1 MNFAFKRFRI
11 PAACQL
17 VLALFCWALTVRAE
31 PSNTIRGQDYLF
43 KMWGTNEGLPVNSI
57 TDIAQTPE
65 GYIWA
70 GTLLSG
76 LLRFDGERFVAY
88 HYRNTPEFPLIG
100 LQRLLVDRTGRLWIS
115 SFGRLVIWTP
125 EGFNIVGENVG
136 RLASLLYSAADSV
149 VFSLEDGRL
158 LQGRLAGGRWQWK
171 HYPVF
176 EESTAPARICGD
188 ARGRIW
194 YLRSPEQLAVWE
206 DGVWRTLEPV
216 PGLGKQKILSLASD
230 RDGDVWVGTDR
241 ALMKWTA
248 DRFVDMTPADAGPA
262 VPMIRIVPTAG
273 GLWVESPGRLRRFEG
288 GKWIRES
295 KDWPVRYSEKAFRF
309 RRGDNSGGLWMANDE
324 LGLIHVLQDGSRKL
338 ITANNGLPSNAIRD
352 IYPDRE
358 GNIWIGFLR
367 GGLMQLRQRLFR
379 VIGRSEGLSETLVNS
394 VCVDAEGT
402 VWIGTAGRT
411 VSQFKA
417 GVCTNFSLPVPENA
431 NDAVVTV
438 DAMNRVWAGCKG
450 GGLLRFTDG
459 QFRTVIGPE
468 KLPGPVRLLQPSR
481 DGRLWVGTLD
491 SIWIVEGDNIREVY
505 VPKDFSGRPS
515 GLAESA
521 DGTIWA
527 GTFDGML
534 LRWNGEKFVSI
545 EPPDHGALGR
555 LWAFCPAPDG
565 SLWMGTYAGGLLRW
579 RDGKFLRLTTANG
592 LRSDFVVEVQ
602 RDETGGLWLVTGAGV
617 ERIHARD
624 LKRFEQG
631 EISTV
636 PVSRYGRADG
646 LNDIGGSVEFQP
658 NSWRGGD
665 GRLWFA
671 MGNSVA
677 SVRPSGVRPN
687 RSPPVVVIEE
697 LLANQVRVWPKI
709 NARIEAVSPLNSKSR
724 VPQAI
729 PSVTIAP
736 GQHDLEFYFT
746 GLNFRAP
753 RLQRFKYRLEGH
765 DDQWHDGGDT
775 RTARYHSPP
784 PGSYVFHVKA
794 ANSDDRW
801 TDVGA
806 RLGVVILPFFYETV
820 WFRSAVALVVVTV
833 PAVLVWFSVRR
844 RMRRRLEVVAH
855 QREMERDRARI
866 AKDMHDEI
874 GSKLTRISYLSEL
887 AMQND
892 TMDGALGPQIGTI
905 AETSRDLLKSLD
917 EIVWAVNPRN
927 DTLEHLVAYLG
938 QYAIDYFLNTRVE
951 CSLELPS
958 QPPHHVLS
966 SETRHNLFLAFEECL
981 TNVLKHA
988 KARHVR
994 IEMRLATSGFE
1005 ISVEDDGQGLVS
1017 ARAGKPEADAGAD
1030 GLRNIRQRLADI
1042 GGGCEVDSKPGSGT
1056 MVRLRVPLKPSGK

>member
-1 MNFAFKRFRI
+1 M
-11 PAACQL
+11 
-17 VLALFCWALTVRAE
+17 
-31 PSNTIRGQDYLF
+31 

-100 LQRLLVDRTGRLWIS
+100 LQRLQVDRTGTLWIS
-115 SFGRLVIWTP
+115 SFGRLVTWTP
-125 EGFNIVGENVG
+125 NGFKIVADNVG
-136 RLASLLYSAADSV
+136 RVESLLYSKEGAV
-149 VFSLEDGRL
+149 IFSLDDGRL
-158 LQGRLAGGRWQWK
+158 LEGRLAGDKWQWK

-176 EESTAPARICGD
+176 QETTAPAQICGD
-188 ARGRIW
+188 RSGRIW
-194 YLRSPEQLAVWE
+194 YLRSPAQLAVWE
-206 DGVWRTLEPV
+206 AGGWRTLEPA
-216 PGLGKQKILSLASD
+216 PGLEGQKILSLASD
-230 RDGDVWVGTDR
+230 REGDVWVGTDR
-241 ALMKWTA
+241 ALMKWTN
-248 DRFVDMTPADAGPA
+248 DRFADMTPAGEGGAA
-262 VPMIRIVPTAG
+262 PMIRIMPTAG
-273 GLWVESPGRLRRFEG
+273 GLWVESPGLLRRFED
-288 GKWIRES
+288 GKWTRES
-295 KDWPVRYSEKAFRF
+295 RDWPAMYSEKSFRF
-309 RRGDNSGGLWMANDE
+309 RRGDNNGGLWMANDE

-338 ITANNGLPSNAIRD
+338 IASGNGLPSNAIRD

-358 GNIWIGFLR
+358 GNIWIGFVR

-379 VIGRSEGLSETLVNS
+379 VIGRNEGLSEPLVNS
-394 VCVDAEGT
+394 VCVDAEGS

-411 VSQFKA
+411 VSQFKD
-417 GVCTNFSLPVPENA
+417 GVCKNYSLPVPENA
-431 NDAVVTV
+431 NDTVVTV
-438 DAMNRVWAGCKG
+438 DSMNRVWVGCNG
-450 GGLLRFTDG
+450 GGLLRFSDG
-459 QFRTVIGPE
+459 QFRTVIGPD

-481 DGRLWVGTLD
+481 DGRLWVGTLN
-491 SIWIVEGDNIREVY
+491 SIWIVEGHEIREVY
-505 VPKDFSGRPS
+505 VPKNFNGRPAA
-515 GLAESA
+515 LAESS

-534 LRWNGEKFVSI
+534 HRWSDEKFVPI
-545 EPPDHGALGR
+545 EPPDLASLGR
-555 LWAFCPAPDG
+555 LWAICPVSDG

-592 LRSDFVVEVQ
+592 LRSDFVVAVQ
-602 RDETGGLWLVTGAGV
+602 VDETGGLWLVTGAGV

-624 LKRFEQG
+624 LQRFEQG

-636 PVSRYGRADG
+636 PVSRYGRSDG
-646 LNDIGGSVEFQP
+646 LSDIGGSVEFQP

-677 SVRPSGVRPN
+677 SVRPAAVRPN
-687 RSPPVVVIEE
+687 RVPPVVVIEE
-697 LLANQVRVWPKI
+697 LLANQVRIWPGKS
-709 NARIEAVSPLNSKSR
+709 ARIGAVSPLPSR
-724 VPQAI
+724 LKDLQLVPT
-729 PSVTIAP
+729 VTIGP

-753 RLQRFKYRLEGH
+753 RLQRFKYRLEGYE
-765 DDQWHDGGDT
+765 DQWHEAGDI

-784 PGSYVFHVKA
+784 PGSYVLHVKA

-806 RLGVVILPFFYETV
+806 KLGVVILPFFYETV
-820 WFRSAVALVVVTV
+820 WFRALVALVAVTV
-833 PAVLVWFSVRR
+833 PAGLVWFSVRR
-844 RMRRRLEVVAH
+844 RMRRRLDVVAR

-874 GSKLTRISYLSEL
+874 GSKLTRISYISEL
-887 AMQND
+887 AMQSK
-892 TMDGALGPQIGTI
+892 TMDGRLGPQIGTI

-938 QYAIDYFLNTRVE
+938 QYAIDYLHNTRVE

-958 QPPHHVLS
+958 RLPHHMLS
-966 SETRHNLFLAFEECL
+966 SEARHNLFLAFEECL
-981 TNVLKHA
+981 ANVLKHA
-988 KARHVR
+988 RARHVR
-994 IEMRLATSGFE
+994 IEMRLANGGFE
-1005 ISVEDDGQGLVS
+1005 ITVEDDGRGLPA
-1017 ARAGKPEADAGAD
+1017 AREGKPEGDPGAD

-1042 GGGCEVDSKPGSGT
+1042 GGGCEIDSLSGSGT
-1056 MVRLRVPLKPSGK
+1056 MVRLRIPLKPSGK